1 MKKTV
6 SDLGTFIRQQRERS
20 AMSLRHLADRA
31 GVSNPYLSQI
41 ERGLRRPSADVLKL
55 IARGLSISAETL
67 FEKAG
72 LLEGRE
78 QPDVATAIA
87 ADTAL
92 SERQKTALT
101 EIYQSFVTSRDE
113 ETR

>member
-1 MKKTV
+1 MKKV

-20 AMSLRHLADRA
+20 AMSLRNLAEKA

-78 QPDVATAIA
+78 QPDVAAAIE

-101 EIYQSFVTSRDE
+101 EIYQSFVADREE

>member
-1 MKKTV
+1 MKKV

-20 AMSLRHLADRA
+20 AMSLRNLAEKA

-78 QPDVATAIA
+78 QPDVAAAIS

-92 SERQKTALT
+92 SERQKAALT
-101 EIYQSFVTSRDE
+101 EIYQSFVSSRE
-113 ETR
+113 EELR

>member
-1 MKKTV
+1 MKKV
-6 SDLGTFIRQQRERS
+6 SDLGAYIRHQRERS
-20 AMSLRHLADRA
+20 AMSLRNLAEKA

-78 QPDVATAIA
+78 QPDVAAAIE
-87 ADTAL
+87 ADAAL
-92 SERQKTALT
+92 SERQKSALT
-101 EIYQSFVTSRDE
+101 EIYQSFVTSREE